1 VDSFK
6 TAQHLQQRAAQM
18 GFDWPNI
25 AFVLDKVEE
34 ELAELREAII
44 DKNPINQ
51 AEELGDLLFTLV
63 NLARHLQ
70 LDAENML
77 NNANDKFKR
86 RFAFIEQTLQKSGKP
101 MENCSLDSL
110 EKLWQQAKQQEKI
123 SFTDS

>member
-6 TAQHLQQRAAQM
+6 TAEYLQQRAAQM

-25 AFVLDKVEE
+25 TFVLDKVDEE
-34 ELAELREAII
+34 FAELREAII
-44 DKNPINQ
+44 DKNPLNQ

-70 LDAENML
+70 LDAASTL
-77 NNANDKFKR
+77 NSTNNKFKR

-101 MENCSLDSL
+101 MESYSLDSL
-110 EKLWQQAKQQEKI
+110 ERLWQQAKQQEKNP
-123 SFTDS
+123 FTDS